1 VTKNRLGKGL
11 SALIPTDD
19 NLLTKEENSI
29 EIEISK
35 IKPNAYQPRRNFDE
49 EKLQELV
56 KSIKEHGVVQPIM
69 VRPVS
74 EGRYELVVGERRL
87 RACQRLKLD
96 SIPAVIKELTEQQMI
111 EIALIENI
119 QRHDLNPVEEARAYK
134 RLMEEFDLTQEQVA
148 ERVGKSRPLIANM
161 TRLLNLPQDVLDILA
176 RGDLSIGHVRP
187 LLALAEKDKQIIL
200 AQQMIDKNMSV
211 RLAEKYVQEKLDKH
225 TIKSNKERAK
235 VEVKLPPIIADIEER
250 LRSICGT
257 KVKVTYAAGKGR
269 IEIDYYNNDDLD
281 RIFSLFNK
289 EDNSVG

>member
-19 NLLTKEENSI
+19 NLLTKEENPI

-35 IKPNAYQPRRNFDE
+35 IKPNAYQPRKNFDE

-74 EGRYELVVGERRL
+74 DGRYELVVGERRL

-134 RLMEEFDLTQEQVA
+134 RLMEEFELTQEQVA

-211 RLAEKYVQEKLDKH
+211 RLAEKYVQEELDKH